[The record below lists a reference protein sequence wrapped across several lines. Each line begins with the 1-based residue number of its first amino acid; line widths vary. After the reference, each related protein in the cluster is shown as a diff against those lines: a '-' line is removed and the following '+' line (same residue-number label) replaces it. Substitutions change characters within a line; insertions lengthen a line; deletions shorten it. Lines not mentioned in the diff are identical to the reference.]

1 MARIMAERLN
11 RSKAPFAVMLPTQGW
26 SSLDREG
33 KALYDPEA
41 DAAFS
46 EELRSRLDDPGRVRE
61 ADAHLYSAEFAEFC
75 VAAFL
80 DVWREHEEH
89 QG

>member
-61 ADAHLYSAEFAEFC
+61 ADAHLYSAEFAESC

-89 QG
+89 RG